1 PMSARAITL
10 TTGIIILLM
19 GLGALFYPER
29 VMGMLGFMIVNASDA
44 AAVLGEVRAT
54 YGGIFSVMGIAV
66 LLAAMN
72 PAGNRGRLVA
82 IGLLWLGA
90 CGGRLL
96 GVTVDGNP
104 GIFGWL
110 AVLFEAV
117 MGSALLLAA
126 QRAGSPALIEPGV
139 PVPAPAPPLS

>member
-1 PMSARAITL
+1 MSARGITL
-10 TTGIIILLM
+10 TAGIVILLM
-19 GLGALFYPER
+19 GLAGLFYPDR
-29 VMGMLGFMIVNASDA
+29 VMGLLGFTVLSATQS

-54 YGGIFSVMGIAV
+54 YGGLFTVMGAAV
-66 LLAAMN
+66 LLAGLN
-72 PAGNRGRLVA
+72 PAANRGRLLA

-104 GIFGWL
+104 GVFGWL
-110 AVLFEAV
+110 AVVFEAV

-126 QRAGSPALIEPGV
+126 QRAGSPEVAEPAL
-139 PVPAPAPPLS
+139 APAQPM

>member
-1 PMSARAITL
+1 
-10 TTGIIILLM
+10 
-19 GLGALFYPER
+19 
-29 VMGMLGFMIVNASDA
+29 
-44 AAVLGEVRAT
+44 
-54 YGGIFSVMGIAV
+54 
-66 LLAAMN
+66 MN
-72 PAGNRGRLVA
+72 PAGNRDRLVA

-126 QRAGSPALIEPGV
+126 QRAGSEAPPDPAL
-139 PVPAPAPPLS
+139 ATAPPV

>member
-1 PMSARAITL
+1 MSARGITL
-10 TTGIIILLM
+10 TAGIVILLM
-19 GLGALFYPER
+19 GLAALFYPDR
-29 VMGMLGFMIVNASDA
+29 VMGLLGFSVLNAA
-44 AAVLGEVRAT
+44 QTAAVLGEVRAT
-54 YGGIFSVMGIAV
+54 YGGLFAVMGAAV
-66 LLAAMN
+66 LLAAVN
-72 PAGNRGRLVA
+72 PAANRGRLLA
-82 IGLLWLGA
+82 IALLWLGA

-104 GIFGWL
+104 GVFGWL
-110 AVLFEAV
+110 AVLFEAA

>member
-1 PMSARAITL
+1 MSARGITL
-10 TTGIIILLM
+10 TAGLVILLM
-19 GLGALFYPER
+19 GLAALFYPDR
-29 VMGMLGFMIVNASDA
+29 VMGLLGFTVLNAA
-44 AAVLGEVRAT
+44 QTAAVLGEVRAT
-54 YGGIFSVMGIAV
+54 YGGLFTVMGVAV
-66 LLAAMN
+66 LLAALN
-72 PAGNRGRLVA
+72 PTAHRGRLLA

-110 AVLFEAV
+110 AVIFEAG

-126 QRAGSPALIEPGV
+126 QRAGSPALLEPGV